1 MVKDISRL
9 EALEAALAEQQAKTA
24 NFEAEI
30 ATLKAHQNAPPAP
43 VKVVQPKPVEEE
55 GTRISYPAPRSL
67 FEMPDA
73 AQLERLAQIVFTKF
87 PTLRPTFSGRWAQED
102 QLEFDRGFRSA
113 FFALGHIERRVD
125 VDRKR
130 ALSFWAQLAEETC
143 RALGRSASIP
153 GSALVVAA
161 VASGNTKYILADR
174 MNGIVPELGLCFGSN
189 MGKLPG
195 NEWRTVL
202 ATGQILAPIAPQW
215 TREFYPTPQPKIY
228 GAGY

>member
-1 MVKDISRL
+1 VTNAEEIH
-9 EALEAALAEQQAKTA
+9 ALKEQIAELNRRFDAQV
-24 NFEAEI
+24 
-30 ATLKAHQNAPPAP
+30 APPAP
-43 VKVVQPKPVEEE
+43 VKAAPKPPVEEE

-67 FEMPDA
+67 FEMPDD

-125 VDRKR
+125 VDHKR
-130 ALSFWAQLAEETC
+130 ALSFWVQLCEDTC
-143 RALGRSASIP
+143 RALGRYASIP

-161 VASGNTKYILADR
+161 VASGNIKYILADR

-202 ATGQILAPIAPQW
+202 ATGRIIPPVTPPRSQN
-215 TREFYPTPQPKIY
+215 YPQPVFSVT
-228 GAGY
+228 GAA